1 MRGDTMIGVTKTE
14 QGNYSARLAKGNKQV
29 YLGRFPTEM
38 DAFLAYKRE
47 KENFIKEVADEY
59 YSKGLICKKVY
70 DAMYAYE
77 VMEDD

>member
-1 MRGDTMIGVTKTE
+1 
-14 QGNYSARLAKGNKQV
+14 
-29 YLGRFPTEM
+29 M

-47 KENFIKEVADEY
+47 KESCIKEVADDY
-59 YSKGLICKKVY
+59 YHKGLICKKVY